1 MLDGPS
7 AEGYDRAV
15 KTLHGSLLSLGL
27 FAFVA
32 VACGASADRSFTED
46 PNGLP
51 DSGLGPNPGVI
62 APQTCVDGKICV
74 GQDIYKCAPDGTPSS
89 EKLGDCYGADTACIG
104 GTCKSGCEAVAASA
118 SNIGCEFWAVDLD
131 NEYDFTNDAAG
142 AAWGVVI
149 ANPGNQP
156 ADVVIEQND
165 AAPGAPAQITIARHL
180 LVSSG
185 NVETVVMPTREVDGS
200 LMGKNEGAG
209 TVLSSRAFRITSSAP
224 VVVYQLN
231 ALAQTFSNDGSLL
244 IPRNGLGKVHRV
256 LSYPTGNYIAIAGL
270 PISRAYITIVGV
282 ESGTTVHVRT
292 STPTVTGGSAF
303 PALAKNGEVTVTL
316 GPFDVFN
323 LESDGAPGDFSGST
337 VVADK
342 PVVVFTGTELSGAPL
357 DKSTIPTPPS
367 GGGSCCLDHLEEQL
381 FPVESYGKRF
391 AIPHSAIRSTGGYV
405 EPDVIRIMGV
415 ASAATIKTNLAPPN
429 DQFTLAPGEV
439 RQTWTQKD
447 FVLESTEPVAVAQI
461 LVSQQQIEGNVT
473 GDPSLT
479 IFPAVDQFRRNYL
492 FAVPKSWDK
501 NYIVISMPKGTN
513 VTIDGAAIPASC
525 VARTMG
531 AIGGTEYESRTCNLQ
546 AGPHKMDGD
555 KPFGIAA
562 YGYGNAGSYAFVGGA
577 NVTKIYE
584 PPVIR

>member
-1 MLDGPS
+1 M
-7 AEGYDRAV
+7 
-15 KTLHGSLLSLGL
+15 KTLLAPVLSLGFL
-27 FAFVA
+27 ALVA
-32 VACGASADRSFTED
+32 VACGSSSDRGFADDT
-46 PNGLP
+46 GP

-62 APQTCVDGKICV
+62 TPQTCVDGRICV

-89 EKLGDCYGADTACIG
+89 EKLGDCYGADQACVG

-131 NEYDFTNDAAG
+131 QEYDFTNDAAG

-156 ADVVIEQND
+156 ADVLIEQND
-165 AAPGAPAQITIARHL
+165 APVGQPAQITMVKHL

-185 NVETVVMPTREVDGS
+185 NVETVSMPTREVDGS
-200 LMGKNEGAG
+200 LTGKNEGAG

-256 LSYPTGNYIAIAGL
+256 LSYPTGNFIAIGGL
-270 PISRAYITIVGV
+270 PISRAYITVVGV
-282 ESGTTVHVRT
+282 EAGTTVHIRT
-292 STPTVTGGSAF
+292 STPTVTGGGAY
-303 PALAKNGEVTVTL
+303 PALAKDGEVTVTL

-337 VVADK
+337 VVADH

-357 DKSTIPTPPS
+357 DKNVPAPPS
-367 GGGSCCLDHLEEQL
+367 GGDSCCLDHLEEQL

-405 EPDVIRIMGV
+405 EPDIIRIMGV
-415 ASAATIKTNLAPPN
+415 AATATVKTNLAPPN

-447 FVLESTEPVAVAQI
+447 FVVEASEPVAVAQI
-461 LVSQQQIEGNVT
+461 LVSQQQIEGAYT

-492 FAVPKSWDK
+492 FAVPKSWTT

-513 VTIDGAAIPASC
+513 VTIDGTPIPSSCAARP
-525 VARTMG
+525 MG
-531 AIGGTEYESRTCNLQ
+531 TIGGVDYESRTCSLQ